1 MLSGSR
7 GTKMLGRVYDTQGD
21 REQEVKKETN
31 GMSSAIPEG
40 VKMIK
45 KGQFEGMFAL
55 TSVTLPSSL
64 ESIGESILQNW
75 IM

>member
-1 MLSGSR
+1 MLKIVSLRFS
-7 GTKMLGRVYDTQGD
+7 TLITLV
-21 REQEVKKETN
+21 V
-31 GMSSAIPEG
+31 PEG
-40 VKMIK
+40 VKTIE